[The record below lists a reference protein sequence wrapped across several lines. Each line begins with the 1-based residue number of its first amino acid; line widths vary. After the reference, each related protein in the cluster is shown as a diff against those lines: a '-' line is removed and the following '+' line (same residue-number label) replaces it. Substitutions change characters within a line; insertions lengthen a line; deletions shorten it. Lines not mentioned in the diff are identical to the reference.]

1 MKITD
6 KIVTQVGQ
14 PSMTNVVW
22 HDPTTNELKIYNKN
36 GWEVVGGSPGGSNVT
51 PASNGYPIVNTSL
64 NSYQKIDGV
73 WEPDGSILINAQ
85 PNTSYNIP
93 ELDLEQNQVMIN
105 FNPFQ
110 LSGVSGKYLMFS
122 FDDTEDG
129 SLSDIIMLTSYLGF
143 IQTENNDVS
152 TKEQYPYK
160 LLNPILGTLYTC
172 LISSDITTS
181 ISTIVL
187 APALSDTPIP
197 INNIKVKE
205 AHEYCL
211 INGLP
216 IILKEVENDNSE
228 YEHKYVITDSLLN
241 MQMQIDS
248 LEVYTYEEKGE
259 PFIVTPEIEEFG
271 IPATKNPLI
280 KMNAEESVENTG
292 EYIFNFKTPLTL
304 EFLGQL
310 LWNNGNEPDLTQP
323 GLMTI
328 SIVNGVA
335 CYSFVPE

>member
-6 KIVTQVGQ
+6 KIVTQIGQ

-22 HDPTTNELKIYNKN
+22 HNPDTNELKIYGKN

-64 NSYQKIDGV
+64 NSYAKIDGA
-73 WEPDGSILINAQ
+73 WELDGAIIINAK

-93 ELDLEQNQVMIN
+93 EGLSSPVQVV

-110 LSGVSGKYLMFS
+110 LSGVSGKYLTFS
-122 FDDTEDG
+122 FDDAEDG
-129 SLSDIIMLTSYLGF
+129 SLSEVIMMTSYVGF
-143 IQTENNDVS
+143 IQTENNDIT

-160 LLNPILGTLYTC
+160 LVNPFLGSESTY

-181 ISTIVL
+181 TNTT
-187 APALSDTPIP
+187 ALVPLLTDTPIP

-205 AHEYCL
+205 ANEYYL
-211 INGLP
+211 LQGIP

-228 YEHKYVITDSLLN
+228 YQHKYVITDSLYNVEL
-241 MQMQIDS
+241 QIDTIDA
-248 LEVYTYEEKGE
+248 YTYEEKGE
-259 PFIVTPEIEEFG
+259 TFIALSIVVEGVEILAQKLPLVKINVEEY
-271 IPATKNPLI
+271 
-280 KMNAEESVENTG
+280 VENTG

-304 EFLGQL
+304 QFGGQL

-328 SIVNGVA
+328 SIVNGVG

>member
-22 HDPTTNELKIYNKN
+22 HNPDTNELKIYNKN
-36 GWEVVGGSPGGSNVT
+36 GWEVVGGSPGGSNVA

-64 NSYQKIDGV
+64 NSYTKIDGV
-73 WEPDGSILINAQ
+73 WEPDCIIINAK

-93 ELDLEQNQVMIN
+93 DGTDQQIQIA

-110 LSGVSGKYLMFS
+110 LAGVGGKYLMFS
-122 FDDTEDG
+122 FDDVEDG
-129 SLSDIIMLTSYLGF
+129 SLSYIIMLTSYLGF

-160 LLNPILGTLYTC
+160 LLNPMLDTLYTC

-181 ISTIVL
+181 TNTTIL

-205 AHEYCL
+205 ANEYYL
-211 INGLP
+211 IRGFP
-216 IILKEVENDNSE
+216 TIVKEVENDNNE
-228 YEHKYVITDSLLN
+228 YQHKYVITDSLIN
-241 MQMQIDS
+241 MNMQIDPIYM
-248 LEVYTYEEKGE
+248 YTYEENGE
-259 PFIVTPEIEEFG
+259 TIMVLRINGMLELKEPVVKINVEE
-271 IPATKNPLI
+271 T
-280 KMNAEESVENTG
+280 VETTG
-292 EYIFNFKTPLTL
+292 EYIFNFKVPLGL
-304 EFLGQL
+304 QFSSEI
-310 LWNNGNEPDLTQP
+310 LWNNGNEPDLSQP